1 MTPIAPE
8 RPRVAV
14 VGTGS
19 IGRRHLEVL
28 LQLGCGSLVAVS
40 EQRRLDRLEIAGTP
54 ISVSDRLDDVID
66 DIDAV
71 VVAST
76 TSLHLGHLRSA
87 IEAGRHVLVEKP
99 VATQSDGL
107 DALVDDAR
115 SRGLVAAA
123 GHQFRYEPGL
133 VTIRD
138 MVHRGALGVLLA
150 VEAHQGEHLADY
162 HPDEDYRVGYAARRD
177 LGGGVLRTQIHHID
191 VLEWIFG
198 PLERVYACGG
208 HVTDLE
214 VDVEDSASYLFR
226 SAGGTPVYGHV
237 DYRQRPRIV
246 TLRVIGTDGILHW
259 DHYGA
264 RLTHTPSGADA
275 ITTTWPYDR
284 QAMFVRQMADFLDAI
299 VSGAPLRATL
309 QEGVRAVRLVEA
321 IERSYSTDRSVAIA
335 SRSDSR
341 SDG

>member
-1 MTPIAPE
+1 MTANAPD

-28 LQLGCGSLVAVS
+28 LQLGCESPIAVS
-40 EQRRLDRLEIAGTP
+40 EHRRLDRLKIAGTS
-54 ISVSDRLDDVID
+54 IVTSDRLDDVIGG
-66 DIDAV
+66 IDAV
-71 VVAST
+71 IVASA

-87 IEAGRHVLVEKP
+87 VEAGCHVLVEKP
-99 VATQSDGL
+99 VATRSEGL
-107 DALVDDAR
+107 AELVDDAR

-133 VTIRD
+133 VTMRE
-138 MVHRGALGVLLA
+138 MVHRGALGVLIA
-150 VEAHQGEHLADY
+150 AEAHQGEHLADY

-214 VDVEDSASYLFR
+214 IDVEDSASYLFR
-226 SAGGTPVYGHV
+226 SASGTPVYGHL
-237 DYRQRPRIV
+237 DYRQRPRAV
-246 TLRVIGTDGILHW
+246 KLRVVGTDGTLDW

-264 RLTHTPSGADA
+264 RLTHTPNAGDA
-275 ITTTWPYDR
+275 IVTTWPYNR
-284 QAMFVRQMADFLDAI
+284 QAMFVRQMSDFLDAT
-299 VSGAPLRATL
+299 VSGAPLRTTL
-309 QEGVRAVRLVEA
+309 SDGLRAVRLVEA
-321 IERSYSTDRSVAIA
+321 IERSYVTDRSVAIA
-335 SRSDSR
+335 PRTDDQP
-341 SDG
+341 DG